1 MGQNGPETG
10 PGTNVG
16 ANSNCLTGLNS
27 RWLMGQD
34 ASDSAVDNLNVLYNI
49 ADVINKTAFGMMVW
63 YAATMDTKASSSEE

>member
-1 MGQNGPETG
+1 
-10 PGTNVG
+10 
-16 ANSNCLTGLNS
+16 
-27 RWLMGQD
+27 MGQD